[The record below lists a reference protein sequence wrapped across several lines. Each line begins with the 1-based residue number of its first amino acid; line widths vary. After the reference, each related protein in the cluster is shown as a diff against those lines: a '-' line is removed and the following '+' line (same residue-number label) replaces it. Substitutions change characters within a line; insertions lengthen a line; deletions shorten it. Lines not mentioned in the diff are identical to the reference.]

1 MEEVIH
7 INIGG
12 YITEDEAV
20 SVSKFRL
27 WPALL
32 AYAQWTLKNIIPGHN
47 LIRSGIGLSLVNNL
61 AVAVE
66 GFVADMVVENLA
78 TNDKNKSPKLVFL
91 ESKATWHD
99 KKKLFNENFEKGLE
113 SYAEFEAVEILFNLR
128 NNMLHGLTHT
138 EQTKR
143 KIDSEEWIQVTSINQ
158 KYQKA
163 RDFFISKALMP
174 DLKTHSS
181 AELLWKL
188 EIAVFLFSQVQIF
201 LTKIVSENNSPKFVG
216 IDIELKNAL
225 SL

>member
-7 INIGG
+7 INVGG
-12 YITEDEAV
+12 YITEDEVV

-32 AYAQWTLKNIIPGHN
+32 AYSRWTVKNIIPGHN

-66 GFVADMVVENLA
+66 GFVADMVVENLD
-78 TNDKNKSPKLVFL
+78 TNDQNKSPELIFL
-91 ESKATWHD
+91 ESKATWHH

-113 SYAEFEAVEILFNLR
+113 SYGEFEAVEILFNLR

-143 KIDSEEWIQVTSINQ
+143 KMDSEEWIQVTSINE

-163 RDFFISKALMP
+163 RNFFISKGLMP

-181 AELLWKL
+181 AELLWKI
-188 EIAVFLFSQVQIF
+188 EIVVFLFSQVQIF
-201 LTKIVSENNSPKFVG
+201 LTKIISENNSPKFIG
-216 IDIELKNAL
+216 IESELKNAL
-225 SL
+225 SI